1 MAVSNTAERAV
12 AIGTTDR
19 SDDQAVSELVRQAQA
34 GDMAAFDELVTMF
47 RGPMFN
53 LAYRMV
59 NNREDADELTQEIF
73 LKLYKSI
80 GKFQGRSKFSTWL
93 YAVAANTCR
102 SGLRKLKRISSMEVV
117 RLDDDRENDEGGSWK
132 YDPEAPGDLPS
143 KTLDREEVKAKI
155 SAFIAELPE
164 DFRMVVV
171 LKDIQGMAYE
181 EMAETL
187 SCSIGTI
194 KSRLSRGRAKLKEK
208 LTREGLVC
216 AVKT

>member
-12 AIGTTDR
+12 AIGTTER
-19 SDDQAVSELVRQAQA
+19 SDDQAVLGLVQQAQA
-34 GDMAAFDELVTMF
+34 GDMAAFDELVMMF
-47 RGPMFN
+47 RVPMFN

-80 GKFQGRSKFSTWL
+80 GRFEGRSKFSTWL

-117 RLDDDRENDEGGSWK
+117 RLDDDREGYEGAGK
-132 YDPEAPGDLPS
+132 YDPPDSGDLPS
-143 KTLDREEVKAKI
+143 TALEREEVKTKI
-155 SAFIAELPE
+155 TELITELPE
-164 DFRMVVV
+164 DFRMVIVMR
-171 LKDIQGMAYE
+171 DIQGMAYE
-181 EMAETL
+181 EMAEAL
-187 SCSIGTI
+187 SCSVGTI
-194 KSRLSRGRAKLKEK
+194 KSRLSRGRARLKEK

>member
-19 SDDQAVSELVRQAQA
+19 SDDQAVAELVRQAQA
-34 GDMAAFDELVTMF
+34 GDMAAFDELVMMF

-53 LAYRMV
+53 LAYRMT

-80 GKFQGRSKFSTWL
+80 DKFQGRSKFSTWL

-117 RLDDDRENDEGGSWK
+117 RLDDDRSKDEGGAGK
-132 YDPEAPGDLPS
+132 YDPADPSDLPS
-143 KTLDREEVKAKI
+143 TTLEREEAKAKI
-155 SAFIAELPE
+155 TGLIAELPE
-164 DFRMVVV
+164 DFRMVIVM
-171 LKDIQGMAYE
+171 KDIQGMAYE
-181 EMAETL
+181 EMAEAL
-187 SCSIGTI
+187 ECSIGTI